1 MSDLISR
8 KALLEAFKW
17 FNHSNEVEN
26 IYYLITNAPA
36 MEQGEPV
43 AEALHER
50 NRLGYAVV
58 DVIGTLDEI
67 IENAQEVEVDDF
79 LHIAIPIDKW
89 HELQDALEEMP
100 KRAELY
106 TSPISKEWVWLSDEA
121 IKGLPQPNYDITTA
135 QYVKLIEAKLKELN
149 T

>member
-1 MSDLISR
+1 MNDLISR
-8 KALLEAFKW
+8 KALLEELK
-17 FNHSNEVEN
+17 NTYVPVSVKL
-26 IYYLITNAPA
+26 IDLITNAPSI
-36 MEQGEPV
+36 EQGEPV

-106 TSPISKEWVWLSDEA
+106 TSPISKEWVGLSDLEIA
-121 IKGLPQPNYDITTA
+121 KIIGAEWWKEKHNFA
-135 QYVKLIEAKLKELN
+135 KAIEAKLKELN